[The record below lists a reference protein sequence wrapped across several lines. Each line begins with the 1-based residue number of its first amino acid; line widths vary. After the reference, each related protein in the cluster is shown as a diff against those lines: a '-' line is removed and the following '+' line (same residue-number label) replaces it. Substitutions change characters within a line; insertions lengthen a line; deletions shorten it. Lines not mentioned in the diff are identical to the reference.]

1 MMLVN
6 QPFSFL
12 SPPICRPGGM
22 QDQGAGTKAG
32 KLSMQDITRQTITTA
47 HGVSLSAL
55 VAGREGDHVLVLVH
69 GWPDLALG
77 WRDQMQPLA
86 AAGFRV
92 CAIDVRGY
100 GGSDCPEPVAAYAMT
115 ELMQDVV
122 GVIDA
127 LGAED
132 AVLVGH
138 DWGAPIVWHTALFH
152 PERVRAVAGLS
163 VPYFPRA
170 GLPPLALWHR
180 YYTDRD
186 LFFYQVYFQDEGVA
200 EAAFEADVAAS
211 LGKVLWSIS
220 GAAVEAGASWPQLPA
235 GASMLENLSLPSDE
249 QRPAW
254 MSGTDFARRVES
266 FERTGFRGSLN
277 RYRNIDRD
285 YHDWPDYGVRRV
297 RQPSAFI
304 AGALDAVRRFSPGHD
319 VYATADILLD
329 DCRGVTVID
338 GAGHWV
344 QLEAPE
350 AVNRALLDFLDSL

>member
-1 MMLVN
+1 
-6 QPFSFL
+6 
-12 SPPICRPGGM
+12 M
-22 QDQGAGTKAG
+22 QDQGARTKAG
-32 KLSMQDITRQTITTA
+32 KLNMQNITRQNIATA

-55 VAGREGDHVLVLVH
+55 VAGREGDPLLVLVH

-77 WRDQMQPLA
+77 WRDQMRPLA

-100 GGSDCPEPVAAYAMT
+100 GGSDCPEPVSAYAMT

-211 LGKVLWSIS
+211 LAKVLWSIS

-235 GASMLENLSLPSDE
+235 GASMLEHLSLPSDE

-254 MSGTDFARRVES
+254 MSGSDFARRVES
-266 FERTGFRGSLN
+266 FERTGFRGAFN
-277 RYRNIDRD
+277 RYRNID
-285 YHDWPDYGVRRV
+285 
-297 RQPSAFI
+297 
-304 AGALDAVRRFSPGHD
+304 
-319 VYATADILLD
+319 
-329 DCRGVTVID
+329 
-338 GAGHWV
+338 
-344 QLEAPE
+344 
-350 AVNRALLDFLDSL
+350 